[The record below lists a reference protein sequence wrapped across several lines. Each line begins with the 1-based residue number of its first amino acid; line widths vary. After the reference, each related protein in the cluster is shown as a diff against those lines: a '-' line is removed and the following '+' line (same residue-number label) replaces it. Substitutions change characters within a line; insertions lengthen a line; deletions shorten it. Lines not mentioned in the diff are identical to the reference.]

1 MLNSMIICNF
11 FHIFCFGAK
20 IHFFS
25 KFFPKTKLFK
35 MKLCTETNSNM
46 LNVMVLFLCNELHV
60 KYTFKANL
68 VQAIEIVCLRI
79 QLVARLIQIWYIQF
93 QLSFILLCTEK
104 TIFEQ
109 IWLYIFAKDQS

>member
-1 MLNSMIICNF
+1 
-11 FHIFCFGAK
+11 
-20 IHFFS
+20 
-25 KFFPKTKLFK
+25 

-46 LNVMVLFLCNELHV
+46 LNVMVLLLCNELHV

-93 QLSFILLCTEK
+93 QLSFILFCTEK

-109 IWLYIFAKDQS
+109 NWLYIFAKDQS

>member
-1 MLNSMIICNF
+1 MQF
-11 FHIFCFGAK
+11 FLIFFVLEQK
-20 IHFFS
+20 YTFS
-25 KFFPKTKLFK
+25 ANLLQKKKLFK

-46 LNVMVLFLCNELHV
+46 LNVMVLFLCNELHG

-93 QLSFILLCTEK
+93 QLSFILFCTEK